1 MAEAI
6 FFFAPGIGGQSIQ
19 EQREVIWIHL
29 AGDGCETVGP
39 YPAPGFFQ
47 GHQTWITTW
56 PGGTWVGS
64 VSNKHNPS
72 AKSGLDA
79 WLILKI
85 PYKK

>member
-1 MAEAI
+1 MVFLLKMVIYMAEAI

-47 GHQTWITTW
+47 GHQT
-56 PGGTWVGS
+56 
-64 VSNKHNPS
+64 
-72 AKSGLDA
+72 
-79 WLILKI
+79 
-85 PYKK
+85 